1 MTKSASAA
9 ELKRHWGLDPEIVQL
24 NHGSF
29 GACPRAVLARQQA
42 LREQLER
49 EPSRFFN
56 LEAAPLLAESRSEL
70 GAFVG
75 CHADDLAF
83 VPNVT
88 AALNGVLGSLRLAPD
103 DEVLLTNHE
112 YNATRNIVEYT
123 ASRDGH
129 RMVIAEL
136 PYPVASPDAAF
147 EAILDRVGPATRLVV
162 VDHVTSQTGLVLP
175 LEQLIP
181 ALAERG
187 IEVLVDGAHAP
198 GMLDLDISALA
209 PAYYTGNCHKWI
221 CAPKGAGFLY
231 VRRDLQDSVRPSNIS
246 HGANAGLHGPER
258 FRAEFDWTGTDD
270 PTAHIAVAHAISFM
284 GGLLPGGWPE
294 VRARNRA
301 LCLEGRRIVADALG
315 VDLPCPDEMIGSLA
329 TLPVPDSERFPLRR
343 VASALDPD
351 VLHQA
356 LFEQHRIEVPI
367 LTSLAHSGRLIRI
380 SAQLYNERSDY
391 ERLGEAL
398 RALLGG

>member
-29 GACPRAVLARQQA
+29 GACPRAVLARQRA

-56 LEAAPLLAESRSEL
+56 LEAAPLLAESRAEL
-70 GAFVG
+70 GGFIG
-75 CHADDLAF
+75 CGADDLAF

-88 AALNGVLGSLRLAPD
+88 AALNGVLGSLRLEPD
-103 DEVLLTNHE
+103 DEVLVTNQE

-123 ASRDGH
+123 AARDGH
-129 RMVIAEL
+129 GMAVAEL
-136 PYPVASPDAAF
+136 PYPAASPDAVL
-147 EAILDRVGPATRLVV
+147 EAILERVGPATRLVV
-162 VDHVTSQTGLVLP
+162 IDHVTSQTGLVLP
-175 LEQLIP
+175 VERLIP

-187 IEVLVDGAHAP
+187 VEVLVDGAHAP
-198 GMLDLDISALA
+198 GMLDLDVSALA

-231 VRRDLQDSVRPSNIS
+231 VRRDLQDGVRPSNIS
-246 HGANAGLHGPER
+246 HGANAGLRGAER
-258 FRAEFDWTGTDD
+258 FRAEFDWTGTGD
-270 PTAHIAVAHAISFM
+270 PTAQIAVGDAIRFM

-315 VDLPCPDEMIGSLA
+315 VTPPCPDEMIGSLA
-329 TLPVPDSERFPLRR
+329 TLPVPGSERFPLQR
-343 VASALDPD
+343 VASALEPD
-351 VLHQA
+351 ALHQA
-356 LFEQHRIEVPI
+356 LFEQYAIEVPI

-398 RALLGG
+398 RELLGR